1 MAQRTDLYS
10 ILISYANKNNSP
22 YIEINAFLEF
32 LGKYAKKQSL
42 EQPEWLKWVENRN
55 VKFWAEVS
63 VLAESGKCELLT
75 DTDNGRI
82 YMSHFYLDLIE
93 ESYSNP
99 EKEADLPFP
108 SEDSLRLSLPE
119 NQLRLLSSEEDIQIY
134 LEEPQNSD
142 IPILKINFPY
152 GFASALV
159 LASSIPRRLIEMSVM
174 KIRNYLQHY
183 GNKEYAIRKLT
194 PQLQGRES
202 FLKEQFN
209 QILLR
214 PLEACRALEDARE
227 LTYLF
232 WAHFCILV
240 KNDIKKK
247 KDHLGDDIAA
257 LQSVFILEAFNGYY
271 KSLANKRRD
280 EELAFRA
287 LESHLSKPPFLYT
300 LSHILK
306 FKNANGLPLIGQYS
320 NEALDSWIK
329 KKTTDSKNNE
339 LPELLI
345 IQSFDDERYFCLKS
359 RMDTLCTRLL
369 ADARKQVV
377 EAVSKH
383 WHKLLLDYQH
393 ESSMDNDEE
402 FEKLLSK
409 LTKRL
414 CPTLA
419 ALLGDPKLLLVY
431 EEMEHSKSGAPLS
444 AKVFSNGQLAPYS
457 YLYFIQ
463 RKEMLINARLVLPFW
478 YSIPIIS
485 SIIAFFKRLRKKK
498 KDLKLVQEIG
508 ETETAEEKGHAEE
521 IRTAA
526 EELEAVLVPSGFTI
540 DTYLEEL
547 ESRWS
552 RLIDKKARENLI
564 EDVKSLLRDH
574 LRSNLKLQ
582 KKFQLTR
589 KTISQMA
596 AGAIVRSPTLSA
608 LSGRDFLVLYSELYL
623 LKLLQNIR

>member
-10 ILISYANKNNSP
+10 ILVSYANKNNSP
-22 YIEINAFLEF
+22 YVDINPFLEF

-63 VLAESGKCELLT
+63 ILAESGKCDLLT
-75 DTDNGRI
+75 DTENGRI

-134 LEEPQNSD
+134 LEEPQNTD

-159 LASSIPRRLIEMSVM
+159 LASSIPRRLIEMAVM

-183 GNKEYAIRKLT
+183 GNREYAIRKLT

-209 QILLR
+209 QVLLR
-214 PLEACRALEDARE
+214 PLEACRAIEDARE

-247 KDHLGDDIAA
+247 KDHLGEDIAA
-257 LQSVFILEAFNGYY
+257 LQSVFIIEAFNGYY

-287 LESHLSKPPFLYT
+287 LESHLNKAPFLYT
-300 LSHILK
+300 LSQILK
-306 FKNANGLPLIGQYS
+306 FKNPNGLPLLGQYS
-320 NEALDSWIK
+320 NEGLDSWIK
-329 KKTTDSKNNE
+329 KKTTESKNNE

-345 IQSFDDERYFCLKS
+345 VQGFNDERYFCLKS
-359 RMDTLCTRLL
+359 KMHTLCTRLM
-369 ADARKQVV
+369 AEARKQVT
-377 EAVSKH
+377 EAVAKH
-383 WHKLLLDYQH
+383 WHKMLLDYQR
-393 ESSMDNDEE
+393 EPAMDRDED
-402 FEKLLSK
+402 FEKLLAK
-409 LTKRL
+409 MTKRL

-419 ALLGDPKLLLVY
+419 ALLGDSKLLLIY
-431 EEMEHSKSGAPLS
+431 EEMEHGRNGAPVS
-444 AKVFSNGQLAPYS
+444 SKIFSNGQLAPYS
-457 YLYFIQ
+457 SLYLIQ
-463 RKEMLINARLVLPFW
+463 RREMLANARLILPFW
-478 YSIPIIS
+478 YSIPIITA
-485 SIIAFFKRLRKKK
+485 IIAFFKGLTKRK
-498 KDLKLVQEIG
+498 KDLKLAQDIEEAGDAG
-508 ETETAEEKGHAEE
+508 EKNQAEA
-521 IRTAA
+521 IRAAA
-526 EELEAVLVPSGFTI
+526 EELETTLVPSGFTI

-564 EDVKSLLRDH
+564 EDVKSLIRDH
-574 LRSNLKLQ
+574 LRANLKLQ
-582 KKFQLTR
+582 KRFQLTR

-596 AGAIVRSPTLSA
+596 VSAIVRSPTLSA

-623 LKLLQNIR
+623 LKLLQNIH